1 MNIARQWHYFRPF
14 RLLILWLGTLFPAI
28 AFPTNNTSQYISQS
42 WRTEDGLPND
52 SVNAI
57 AQTRDGYLWLATEFG
72 FRWRQERPL
81 AVAAG
86 PASALQPDSSPARRA
101 RWDSLDW
108 LL

>member
-1 MNIARQWHYFRPF
+1 MLRAHIVLAGMLLAGRPWVF
-14 RLLILWLGTLFPAI
+14 ALNPALDV
-28 AFPTNNTSQYISQS
+28 SQYAHTAWKIREGFSKGHIHS
-42 WRTEDGLPND
+42 
-52 SVNAI
+52 I
-57 AQTRDGYLWLATEFG
+57 AQTPDGYLWLATEFG